1 MSLTPRPFSCCCCDH
16 SGNIPSGSHLLSTT
30 GDEPLFDGSC
40 EISCQVVSCTNC
52 SHEQVHP
59 ISFEEDIR
67 KFYKGV
73 HFWQSQGMSDEFTN
87 QPWLQNL
94 TYNAG
99 LWERFRNAQSQLQFI
114 LNQTNLN
121 KNAKII
127 DLGSGYAPF
136 LYHCRQKGFN
146 NLYALEPSKE
156 ICHYLEGQGIV
167 TYPMLLETFIT
178 QDDLPQFDLIVLSH
192 TLEHLLNPGQVLLS
206 LRRLMSE
213 KGVMFIEVPYQE
225 LLRTRFRNL
234 HLHFFNEISMTHLL
248 SRCGYRTILIHPKR
262 HSFLE
267 AALIK
272 TLYLIHRETYIKK
285 RTPVKSMLESPL
297 VKYLHLFCWRPLKLL
312 LGLRLNL
319 YITSHSLIALATR

>member
-1 MSLTPRPFSCCCCDH
+1 MSSTPPPFSCCCCDH

-59 ISFEEDIR
+59 IPFEEDIR
-67 KFYKGV
+67 KYYKGV
-73 HFWQSQGMSDEFTN
+73 HYWQSRGVSDEFTN

-94 TYNAG
+94 TYNVG
-99 LWERFRNAQSQLQFI
+99 LLGGFRNAQSQLQFI

-121 KNAKII
+121 ENAKII

-178 QDDLPQFDLIVLSH
+178 QDDLPQFDLVVLSH

-225 LLRTRFRNL
+225 LLRTYSRDL
-234 HLHFFNEISMTHLL
+234 HLHFFNETSMAHLL
-248 SRCGYRTILIHPKR
+248 TRCGYRTILIHPKR
-262 HSFLE
+262 HNFLM
-267 AALIK
+267 AVLIK
-272 TLYLIHRETYIKK
+272 MLYFIHGETYFKK

-297 VKYLHLFCWRPLKLL
+297 AKYLHLFCWRPLKLL
-312 LGLRLNL
+312 LDLRLN
-319 YITSHSLIALATR
+319 IFIKSHSLIALATR